1 MLIALDHATTP
12 HLAPVRDDCR
22 GLELR
27 WVQRVD
33 GEPAGHHVL
42 RAMAVGA
49 DELIRRVALPRW
61 SATTVTWPAPL
72 RWSAT
77 VHPRVLRATD
87 PCADRLGVTDTAA
100 ALVICERGRTVNGA
114 VVVEHEL
121 IALARYTDEA
131 LRLPRPVAWSAA
143 A

>member
-1 MLIALDHATTP
+1 MLIAVHNPANP
-12 HLAPVRDDCR
+12 HLVPMREDCH

-49 DELIRRVALPRW
+49 DDLIRRVALPRW

-87 PCADRLGVTDTAA
+87 ACADCLGVTDTAA
-100 ALVICERGRTVNGA
+100 ALVICEQGRTASGA

-131 LRLPRPVAWSAA
+131 LRLPRPVAAA
-143 A
+143 AA